1 VLVWVTLCSIAAAVV
16 LYATSTGVGVSPD
29 STAYL
34 ALARGWLEPLD
45 LAPLRGPSSSSAYFG
60 PLYPASLAV
69 ASVVIQQDP
78 MLAARWINAVVLP
91 ANLLLVGLILQR
103 AVPAAS
109 AIHWLGALLFLT
121 APDLLVIHTM
131 AWSEPIFLTLVMLGV
146 LALDAYLGSEPRSNQ
161 DRELGGGSA
170 WLLRAVTLVAAA
182 ACLQRFAGAALVLTV
197 MVAICLWGRGRAW
210 WRMLRASGVGAIALM
225 PTLVWAM
232 YYPDFRG
239 FGVHPLT
246 LTWLVTGWHMLT
258 QWWIPANV
266 PVTDA
271 TRSWIAFAALVAG
284 GLVAGRSSLL
294 VDRTGP
300 PVSRLAGILGLFLL
314 CYAIVIAVAA
324 SFWDAS
330 LTPIRR
336 YFAPFWVSGILLVM
350 MAVGRAGWSN
360 PKSLAPAPRSPAPGP
375 WPLIVGVRGSPIGA
389 RIARAGIAS
398 LALAWALAT
407 LLEVSTWAVRTHRD
421 GQGYN
426 SRSWQQAAIIEAIRA
441 LPEGTFLVSNGD
453 DAIAAVA
460 GRRAARLP
468 DKVNPGTLV
477 ANPNYDVRMDTLH
490 GRLKREG
497 GLVVFLNQLAKER
510 FYIPN
515 EADLLD
521 AWDLVPVVRFSEGAI
536 YRPRSG
542 AE

>member
-1 VLVWVTLCSIAAAVV
+1 
-16 LYATSTGVGVSPD
+16 
-29 STAYL
+29 
-34 ALARGWLEPLD
+34 
-45 LAPLRGPSSSSAYFG
+45 
-60 PLYPASLAV
+60 
-69 ASVVIQQDP
+69 
-78 MLAARWINAVVLP
+78 
-91 ANLLLVGLILQR
+91 
-103 AVPAAS
+103 
-109 AIHWLGALLFLT
+109 
-121 APDLLVIHTM
+121 
-131 AWSEPIFLTLVMLGV
+131 
-146 LALDAYLGSEPRSNQ
+146 
-161 DRELGGGSA
+161 
-170 WLLRAVTLVAAA
+170 
-182 ACLQRFAGAALVLTV
+182 
-197 MVAICLWGRGRAW
+197 
-210 WRMLRASGVGAIALM
+210 
-225 PTLVWAM
+225 
-232 YYPDFRG
+232 
-239 FGVHPLT
+239 
-246 LTWLVTGWHMLT
+246 
-258 QWWIPANV
+258 
-266 PVTDA
+266 
-271 TRSWIAFAALVAG
+271 
-284 GLVAGRSSLL
+284 VAGRSSLL